1 MDDVT
6 KQILFDKFEILS
18 CVKQDESTGVY
29 IARHIYLGKN
39 IFLKTLDQDKIADE
53 AVLKRFKREAKV
65 LARLDHPNI
74 IKVFDF
80 GTHGHFFYISF
91 EYFESSD
98 LRKIM
103 QQGSLTDERKT
114 DILIHIL
121 KGLDYSH
128 QNKIVH
134 RDLKP
139 ENILI
144 DTKGQ
149 VKIADFGLAQGVNES
164 RLTNKSSIVGTPG
177 YMSPEQILG
186 EKLTSQSDLFSL
198 GVIAYEL
205 FVGKNPF
212 LGSDV
217 GATINNILTFDESR
231 IPASL
236 ANTPAPWNEIIVG
249 LLKRSKKERIGS
261 AGEILKRLGKKESQ
275 AAEPI
280 KVEKTKGWKFKA
292 AAVFAL
298 AAVIL
303 VIFISRPRH
312 TSEIANIEKP
322 LQQIP
327 DTSAVDSTSKNILLQ
342 TSVGVKMAEKP
353 SGNLPEKLIPS
364 PPQGNITAK
373 KNPNIPG
380 KLFVRCSPWA
390 EIFIDSVKIDT
401 TPLSDTLRVAAG
413 LRQLILKH
421 PDYPAYIRKIV
432 IEPMR
437 TKVVTVN
444 LDTLFGFLNC
454 KIYPW
459 GEIFIDGKTQGQ
471 SPFPRPICLEPGRH
485 LIKVKNPQYQEVVE
499 YIQINRRDT
508 TEYELDFE

>member
-1 MDDVT
+1 
-6 KQILFDKFEILS
+6 S
-18 CVKQDESTGVY
+18 CVKKDQSGGVY
-29 IARHIYLGKN
+29 IARHIYLGKK
-39 IFLKTLDQDKIADE
+39 IFLKTLDQTKVADE

-65 LARLDHPNI
+65 LAGLDHPNI

-80 GTHGHFFYISF
+80 GTYEHFFYISF

-98 LRKIM
+98 LRKMM
-103 QQGSLTDERKT
+103 QQGTLTDEQKL
-114 DILIHIL
+114 DLLVHIL

-139 ENILI
+139 ENILVNAE
-144 DTKGQ
+144 GH

-164 RLTNKSSIVGTPG
+164 GLTGKSSIVGTPG

-205 FVGKNPF
+205 FTGENPF

-217 GATINNILTFDESR
+217 GATINNILTFNENR
-231 IPASL
+231 ISSSL
-236 ANTPAPWNEIIVG
+236 SDVPEPLNEIIVG
-249 LLKRSKKERIGS
+249 LLKRSKKDRIHS
-261 AGEILKRLGKKESQ
+261 SGEILQRLGEKVPQTAESVK
-275 AAEPI
+275 AE
-280 KVEKTKGWKFKA
+280 KARGWKFNI
-292 AAVFAL
+292 AAVFAFV
-298 AAVIL
+298 AVIL
-303 VIFISRPRH
+303 MAFILWPR
-312 TSEIANIEKP
+312 SGRDVAKVENP

-327 DTSAVDSTSKNILLQ
+327 DTSVVDSVGKNILLQ
-342 TSVGVKMAEKP
+342 TSSDMELAKKP
-353 SGNLPEKLIPS
+353 SGNRTEKS
-364 PPQGNITAK
+364 KRSPQGNSIAK
-373 KNPNIPG
+373 ENPNIPG

-390 EIFIDSVKIDT
+390 DIFIDSVKIDT

-413 LRQLILKH
+413 SRQLVLKH
-421 PDYPAYIRKIV
+421 PDYPAYVRKIV

-437 TKVVTVN
+437 TKVVAVN

-459 GEIFIDGKTQGQ
+459 GEIFIDGVTQGQ
-471 SPFPRPICLEPGRH
+471 TPFPRPICLEPGRH
-485 LIKVKNPQYQEVVE
+485 LIKVKNPQYQQVVE

-508 TEYELDFE
+508 TEYELDFEQVVAAKQSKSTPNN